1 MPLISGVPSDFTE
14 YILTQAEEEG
24 GSFNERCVVGA
35 SFLGSS
41 SQYAEATAYFN
52 NEGYHTPA
60 TALMMVDNAL
70 FKLVAG
76 PNASIQTGNYP
87 MPRNLTEMAWGQLT
101 E

>member
-1 MPLISGVPSDFTE
+1 MPLFSCSPSDFTD
-14 YILTQAEEEG
+14 YVLTQAEEEG

-35 SFLGSS
+35 AFRG

-70 FKLVAG
+70 FKILAG
-76 PNASIQTGNYP
+76 PNASIETGNYP
-87 MPRNLTEMAWGQLT
+87 MPRNLSEIAKSQLT

>member
-1 MPLISGVPSDFTE
+1 MLVFSCSLPDFTD
-14 YILTQAEEEG
+14 YILNQTEKEG

-35 SFLGSS
+35 AFQGRS

-70 FKLVAG
+70 YKLLAG
-76 PNASIQTGNYP
+76 PNASIETGNYP
-87 MPRNLTEMAWGQLT
+87 MPRNLTEIGQSQLT

>member
-1 MPLISGVPSDFTE
+1 MADFTD

-35 SFLGSS
+35 AFRGAGSR
-41 SQYAEATAYFN
+41 YTEATAYFN

-70 FKLVAG
+70 FRLLAG
-76 PNASIQTGNYP
+76 PNASIETGNYP
-87 MPRNLTEMAWGQLT
+87 MPRNLSESAQSQLV